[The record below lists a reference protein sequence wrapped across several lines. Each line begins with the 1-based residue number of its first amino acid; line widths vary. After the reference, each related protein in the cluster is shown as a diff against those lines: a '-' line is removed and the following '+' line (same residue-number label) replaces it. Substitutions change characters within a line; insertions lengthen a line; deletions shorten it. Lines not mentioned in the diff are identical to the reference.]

1 MPPPNPNPNPTSD
14 STAGT
19 DLFLQL
25 RLIGENFQD
34 YSIPL
39 SVVEQLAELE
49 DAIQDIITRQYLAEH
64 PYATYLPEGLL
75 EGIYIKLAGMGS
87 ASSSAGLGFR
97 LAFACVDKPRADNQR
112 PSWGF
117 RCYARARDVMVS
129 RMQRASEGLPP
140 TEPLTDAEVKF
151 YHGLSAL
158 LSEGGQMEVTTSS
171 QASSMVLLTRDTCQ
185 QIVPAPPTR
194 QTTEKVSF
202 RGAVPEVN
210 LANNTFSIRRLDGHK
225 HTAEIPAGYRDTV
238 RQLLKGH
245 TEDVKAQAEFT
256 GTGTLNQDG
265 KLVQLVA
272 VEVIRKLNS
281 RDFGARLEELAN
293 LEVGWL
299 EGGDELP
306 PSQESLDWLEQRL
319 AEHYDHECPLPTISP
334 TPDHTIS
341 LEWRLGRICGWLE
354 IEDGEH
360 EGEWCRSHPD
370 TEDTGERVLNLDDP
384 ADWQWLMDQI
394 KSLNNSEIQRK
405 EAQ

>member
-1 MPPPNPNPNPTSD
+1 M
-14 STAGT
+14 
-19 DLFLQL
+19 QL

-64 PYATYLPEGLL
+64 PYATRLPEGLL
-75 EGIYIKLAGMGS
+75 EGVYIELAGMESGS
-87 ASSSAGLGFR
+87 GSSYPDLS
-97 LAFACVDKPRADNQR
+97 LAFACVDKPRADDQR

-129 RMQRASEGLPP
+129 RMQRTSEGLPP
-140 TEPLTDAEVKF
+140 DEPLSEPETKF

-158 LSEGGQMEVTTSS
+158 LSEGGQMEVTASS
-171 QASSMVLLTRDTCQ
+171 QASSVILLTRDTCQ

-194 QTTEKVSF
+194 QTTEQVSF
-202 RGAVPEVN
+202 RGAVPEVD
-210 LANNTFSIRRLDGHK
+210 LGNNTFTIRRLDGHK

-256 GTGTLNQDG
+256 GTGTLNQEG

-272 VEVIRKLNS
+272 IDAIRILHQ
-281 RDFGARLEELAN
+281 RDFGARLEELGN
-293 LEVGWL
+293 LKLGWG
-299 EGGDELP
+299 EHGDEPP
-306 PSQESLDWLEQRL
+306 PSQESLDWLEQKL
-319 AEHYDHECPLPTISP
+319 EEYYDKECPLPVIFP
-334 TPDHTIS
+334 TPEGGIS
-341 LEWRLGRICGWLE
+341 LQWSLGRVSALVE

-360 EGEWCRSHPD
+360 EGDWCYINHD
-370 TEDTGERVLNLDDP
+370 TKDDGDRVLNLDDP
-384 ADWQWLMDQI
+384 ADWHWLMAQI